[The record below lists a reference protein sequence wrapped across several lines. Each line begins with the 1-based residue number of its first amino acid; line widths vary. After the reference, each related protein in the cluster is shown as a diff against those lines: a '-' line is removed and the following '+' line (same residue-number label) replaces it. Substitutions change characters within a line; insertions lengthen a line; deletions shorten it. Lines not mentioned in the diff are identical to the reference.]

1 MFLLISQPMKHL
13 NSLDRSYIF
22 IESIA
27 FWYMISKKCQNHS
40 VIFHLWRLWR
50 CIIEEIWKIHWK
62 STIKKTQC
70 CFANISA
77 MKAPIFTKFYMVVN
91 YYLVS
96 LCIKFHEDPCINA
109 RARVVNVRVHILSR
123 AACIY
128 ESCAYICSHWMVM
141 EFLETRYQKVP
152 IKI

>member
-22 IESIA
+22 TESIA

-70 CFANISA
+70 CFANISPA
-77 MKAPIFTKFYMVVN
+77 KAPIFTKFYMVVN

-109 RARVVNVRVHILSR
+109 RAGVVNARSR
-123 AACIY
+123 DKT
-128 ESCAYICSHWMVM
+128 CARA
-141 EFLETRYQKVP
+141 FTTRARAFMHGSSWNLKQKLTR
-152 IKI
+152 